1 MNTQNDNGKDA
12 TVLENTVIDGG
23 DMTEAEAKIVA
34 EGLDDPDAKL
44 ENTDDENGT
53 SEAERIAAETATAEA
68 AEAQRLADEAA
79 ANADTQRQ
87 TEEQQAQERREA
99 DALAQQ
105 NALKAPVKPEPPMDF
120 DDARKKLNEQ
130 FNDGA
135 LDSTE
140 YADKRDEITLA
151 QNEYKADLRDYE
163 RDQRD
168 FASRVEDAKA
178 KVQDAWNAAAYQWEQ
193 KNKHFV
199 ENPLRVDVMAR
210 SIQKVATDAKA
221 AGEFLTH
228 EQLLEKAGQVAMDYC
243 GYTPPVADAKDGKQ
257 EVHDALKNRVP
268 DKTGRTLGDVPNAGT
283 PMSKGNESFQSLDN
297 LGIVDLEEAVQHMT
311 ADQTEKYLRDS
322 PGANS
327 TSRSK
332 ED

>member
-23 DMTEAEAKIVA
+23 DMTEAEAKIVS

-44 ENTDDENGT
+44 ENVDDDSG
-53 SEAERIAAETATAEA
+53 EADRIAAETKAAEDAEA
-68 AEAQRLADEAA
+68 KRLADEAA
-79 ANADTQRQ
+79 VNADTQRQ
-87 TEEQQAQERREA
+87 AEEQQAQERREA
-99 DALAQQ
+99 EALAQQ

-120 DDARKKLNEQ
+120 DDARRKLNER
-130 FNDGA
+130 FNTVGD

-151 QNEYKADLRDYE
+151 QNAYDADLRDYK

-168 FASRVEDAKA
+168 YDARVEAA
-178 KVQDAWNAAAYQWEQ
+178 KVQAQEVWNAAAYQWEH
-193 KNKHFV
+193 KNKAFC
-199 ENPLRVDVMAR
+199 ENPLRLEVMAR

-257 EVHDALKNRVP
+257 EVHDALRSRVP
-268 DKTGRTLGDVPNAGT
+268 DKTGKTLGDVPNAGT
-283 PMSKGNESFQSLDN
+283 PLSKGNESFQSLDN

-311 ADQTEKYLRDS
+311 ADQTEKYLRDA